1 MDQQQ
6 PNEVQQ
12 ISIKQRIINIHE
24 NFENIRGS
32 IFDEFSQIPPKS
44 SVLLFLGKFQNK
56 FHSFY
61 KDFENKQFILDR
73 NYFKLIKIEN
83 KGKTSYLLYLPQI
96 LLYDDQNN
104 EIAQNLCISKIYAE
118 MALKKMETCQFYLIL
133 DIQQLRGDDVRG
145 WLDNVCIDSI
155 FFFGTYFFNENN
167 FFLLRYLQED
177 KWDQYQFSK
186 SSGIFSYFSQ
196 NQQLKNQ
203 IYSKNEVLEA
213 IFKSDNYTYVK
224 TVQSEDAIN
233 YGKMM
238 SYLSKELNPLKEQ
251 INEDLKQFQMVLLRL
266 QQMPIIKNN
275 FEVVQEIGKYLNDLQ
290 KGFMNEKNLLTDNAS
305 QIFEVYEFIN
315 KVNQE
320 QNAQNINN
328 RQKIR
333 QKNSQS
339 HQMKNFKE
347 EVKIQELIVQ
357 PLLCDE
363 AINKLKGII
372 QFFQKYHNNIF
383 KNEKICEVQKLILNL
398 KQWCANCNDTL
409 ENTLY
414 NITSRIQDGPKNEI
428 ENGIYFIGITKV
440 GKSTIINSLLNPD
453 NIIQDHFVS
462 QKCYGINTETKFA
475 IGKGGVSETQHIN
488 GVYIGK
494 REELNQIFDQNEKNV
509 FSIEEILDQ
518 EQIQK
523 CKIPKKYFVF
533 DCPGFD
539 DNINEL
545 MRIAHRI
552 SLYNYFKNTKN
563 IIVFFVIDISQQSI
577 EQVKNTFD
585 PITQILREK
594 NDLVTHFDKWTNIIL
609 TKAKKGQR
617 QYYLD
622 NWQQVYK
629 GYLDENYSFYKK
641 LFENRCVEFEKPKTQ
656 DIEQIIQSLTNQII
670 KMSSSQLQSNQAFT
684 PKFQGVLDPKVQS
697 LYEHC
702 IPKVKQKLES
712 ILNFF
717 LEDLDEYILESSD
730 NLEIKKEK
738 FEKIQSI
745 LLDQNT
751 KQMINLIT
759 YNNCEI
765 ILKELSNWVN
775 GNPYLQKND
784 IFIQQYIE
792 DMKSILKI
800 SKYCQKIKK
809 IAPFEIKIDN
819 LVKKIK
825 IVITKIDEVR
835 SWYLLN
841 DQRKNLH
848 LRKNYL
854 AELHKQ
860 KQQLEQIN
868 QFQFNLLQSQY
879 QAQG

>member
-1 MDQQQ
+1 M
-6 PNEVQQ
+6 
-12 ISIKQRIINIHE
+12 
-24 NFENIRGS
+24 
-32 IFDEFSQIPPKS
+32 
-44 SVLLFLGKFQNK
+44 L
-56 FHSFY
+56 
-61 KDFENKQFILDR
+61 R
-73 NYFKLIKIEN
+73 NDYFKLVKIEK
-83 KGKTSYLLYLPQI
+83 KGKISYLLNFPLI
-96 LLYDDQNN
+96 LLYDDEND
-104 EIAQNLCISKIYAE
+104 EKIAQNLCISKIYAE
-118 MALKKMETCQFYLIL
+118 IALKEMETCYFYLIL
-133 DIQQLRGDDVRG
+133 DISQLTGDDDKG
-145 WLDNVCIDSI
+145 KLDNIVQHSI
-155 FFFGTYFFNENN
+155 FRFGSFYFEENYFF
-167 FFLLRYLQED
+167 FLRYRQDD
-177 KWDQYQFSK
+177 KWDYHQFSK
-186 SSGIFSYFSQ
+186 QFALFTYFSK
-196 NQQLKNQ
+196 NQQLEIQ
-203 IYSKNEVLEA
+203 TYSQNEILKT
-213 IFKSDNYTYVK
+213 IFKSNNHTYVK
-224 TVQSEDAIN
+224 KGQSEDAIN

-238 SYLSKELNPLKEQ
+238 AYLEKNLQLLKEQ
-251 INEDLKQFQMVLLRL
+251 FNEDLQQFQMLLLRL

-305 QIFEVYEFIN
+305 QIVEVYEFIN

-320 QNAQNINN
+320 QNAQDINN
-328 RQKIR
+328 RQK
-333 QKNSQS
+333 NSFSPLMTQ
-339 HQMKNFKE
+339 FKE
-347 EVKIQELIVQ
+347 EVKIQKLIVQ
-357 PLLCDE
+357 PLLSDE
-363 AINKLKGII
+363 EINKLKGII
-372 QFFQKYHNNIF
+372 QFFKKYHNNKL
-383 KNEKICEVQKLILNL
+383 KNEKIREVQKLTLNL

-414 NITSRIQDGPKNEI
+414 ELKYITSRIQDGPKNEI

-440 GKSTIINSLLNPD
+440 GKSTIINSLLIPD

-494 REELNQIFDQNEKNV
+494 KEEFNQIFDQNEKHV
-509 FSIEEILDQ
+509 FSVEEILDQ

-539 DNINEL
+539 DNCNEL

-577 EQVKNTFD
+577 EYIKNTFD
-585 PITQILREK
+585 PITQLLKDK
-594 NDLVTHFDKWTNIIL
+594 NDLVSHFDKWTNIIL

-617 QYYLD
+617 QSYLD

-629 GYLDENYSFYKK
+629 GYLDENYSFYKR

-702 IPKVKQKLES
+702 IPKFKQKLES

-738 FEKIQSI
+738 LEKIQSI

-792 DMKSILKI
+792 DMESILKI
-800 SKYCQKIKK
+800 SKYCQKIKQ

-825 IVITKIDEVR
+825 TIILQIQETIQYYQNWKYAGGAACFLSGIMTCGTSLALFEVQALAALARQFFLTRGALWFTTVSSGSFTAGTGYVTVIIDT
-835 SWYLLN
+835 W
-841 DQRKNLH
+841 KNQH
-848 LRKNYL
+848 LKKKYQD
-854 AELHKQ
+854 ELKKQ
-860 KQQLEQIN
+860 KSLQQEYQ
-868 QFQFNLLQSQY
+868 QKVDLLQSQY
-879 QAQG
+879 QV